1 LFYVSTANVAAKW
14 KSEHNSK
21 TTENEEKKSQALSQA
36 TFLIVINWHMIVFD
50 HLISPMREDYDIVLS
65 AKVFAQRGII
75 LPQITQHREK
85 LYYRR

>member
-1 LFYVSTANVAAKW
+1 
-14 KSEHNSK
+14 
-21 TTENEEKKSQALSQA
+21 
-36 TFLIVINWHMIVFD
+36 MIVFD